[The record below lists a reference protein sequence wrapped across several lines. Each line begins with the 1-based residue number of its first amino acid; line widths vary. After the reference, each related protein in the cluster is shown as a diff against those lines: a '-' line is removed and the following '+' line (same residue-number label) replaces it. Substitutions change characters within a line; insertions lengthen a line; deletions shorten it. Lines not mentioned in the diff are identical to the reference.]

1 MKLLWCLMVAAAPVA
16 AQTDPADAWVP
27 SLTNLMGR
35 PASELRDVVARY
47 SSDRR
52 ALGRRYDL
60 EASAVRWSAM
70 ARFDRA
76 WLKQITG
83 IGFDPLGLDGRIDHL
98 LLRNLLTRDLAELRR
113 DSLRAAA
120 AEVRR
125 SFNGTYSPLHQIA
138 SMMGGLQFRALRRE
152 LVDSGKVTTKAFH
165 DAILQSGTCR
175 SSWSEPG

>member
-1 MKLLWCLMVAAAPVA
+1 MI
-16 AQTDPADAWVP
+16 
-27 SLTNLMGR
+27 
-35 PASELRDVVARY
+35 ARG
-47 SSDRR
+47 SS
-52 ALGRRYDL
+52 
-60 EASAVRWSAM
+60 
-70 ARFDRA
+70 
-76 WLKQITG
+76 KITG

-125 SFNGTYSPLHQIA
+125 SFNGTYSPLYQIA
-138 SMMGGLQFRALRRE
+138 YMMGGLQFRALRRE